1 MADIRD
7 SKNWGFE
14 TKQLHIGQEKADPV
28 TDARAVP
35 IYASTSYVF
44 HNSQHAADRFGLR
57 DAGNIYGRL
66 TNPTEDVFE
75 QRIAALEGGV
85 AALAVASGAAAVTY
99 TIENLAQSGDHIV
112 SAKNIYGGTFN
123 LISVTMAKMGITAT
137 FVSPDATEEELN
149 AIAHRLAKQITKDY
163 EGKKLLLVGVLKG
176 SVYFFTDLTR
186 YIDLPCNID
195 FIQASSYG
203 AGTVSSGNIQIIKDI
218 ADDLTGFDVL
228 LVEDILD
235 TGNTLKY
242 IHDML
247 SKRNPESIGVV
258 TLLDKPARR
267 IADIKADYVGVD
279 VPDAFV
285 VGYGLDYDQY
295 YRNLP
300 YIGVLKKSIY
310 EK

>member
-1 MADIRD
+1 MHCCKQINSYIFFKKVLTSAKLLCIINLAFADVA
-7 SKNWGFE
+7 
-14 TKQLHIGQEKADPV
+14 HPV
-28 TDARAVP
+28 ER
-35 IYASTSYVF
+35 
-44 HNSQHAADRFGLR
+44 N
-57 DAGNIYGRL
+57 
-66 TNPTEDVFE
+66 
-75 QRIAALEGGV
+75 
-85 AALAVASGAAAVTY
+85 LAKVEVASSSLVIRSKTKSTISMVLFVFYKKRGSKRAIRFTTVLIY
-99 TIENLAQSGDHIV
+99 TLQVFKRVLYSNGNEKQR
-112 SAKNIYGGTFN
+112 
-123 LISVTMAKMGITAT
+123 GITMHQD
-137 FVSPDATEEELN
+137 VEKILVTEEELN

-176 SVYFFTDLTR
+176 SIYFFTDLTR

-203 AGTVSSGNIQIIKDI
+203 AGTVSSGNIKIIKDI

-267 IADIKADYVGVD
+267 TADIKADYVGVD

>member
-1 MADIRD
+1 MWRAPFLWCFLFFIRNEARKEQSVLQLFD
-7 SKNWGFE
+7 FYFTTVLIFALQVFKRVLYSNGNE
-14 TKQLHIGQEKADPV
+14 KQ
-28 TDARAVP
+28 R
-35 IYASTSYVF
+35 
-44 HNSQHAADRFGLR
+44 
-57 DAGNIYGRL
+57 
-66 TNPTEDVFE
+66 
-75 QRIAALEGGV
+75 
-85 AALAVASGAAAVTY
+85 
-99 TIENLAQSGDHIV
+99 
-112 SAKNIYGGTFN
+112 
-123 LISVTMAKMGITAT
+123 GITMHQD
-137 FVSPDATEEELN
+137 VEKILVTEEELN

-176 SVYFFTDLTR
+176 SIYFFTDLTR

-267 IADIKADYVGVD
+267 TADIKADYVGVD

>member
-1 MADIRD
+1 MHCCKQINSYIFFKKVLTSAKLLCIINLAFADVA
-7 SKNWGFE
+7 
-14 TKQLHIGQEKADPV
+14 HPV
-28 TDARAVP
+28 ER
-35 IYASTSYVF
+35 
-44 HNSQHAADRFGLR
+44 N
-57 DAGNIYGRL
+57 
-66 TNPTEDVFE
+66 
-75 QRIAALEGGV
+75 
-85 AALAVASGAAAVTY
+85 LAKVEVASSSLVIRSKTKS
-99 TIENLAQSGDHIV
+99 TIFMVLFFYKKRGSKRAIRFTTV
-112 SAKNIYGGTFN
+112 
-123 LISVTMAKMGITAT
+123 LIFALQVFKRVLYSNGNEKQRGITMHQD
-137 FVSPDATEEELN
+137 VEKILVTEEELN

-176 SVYFFTDLTR
+176 SIYFFTDLTR

-267 IADIKADYVGVD
+267 TADIKADYVGVD

>member
-1 MADIRD
+1 MH
-7 SKNWGFE
+7 
-14 TKQLHIGQEKADPV
+14 Q
-28 TDARAVP
+28 
-35 IYASTSYVF
+35 
-44 HNSQHAADRFGLR
+44 
-57 DAGNIYGRL
+57 
-66 TNPTEDVFE
+66 DVE
-75 QRIAALEGGV
+75 QILV
-85 AALAVASGAAAVTY
+85 
-99 TIENLAQSGDHIV
+99 
-112 SAKNIYGGTFN
+112 
-123 LISVTMAKMGITAT
+123 
-137 FVSPDATEEELN
+137 TEEELN
-149 AIAHRLAKQITKDY
+149 KIAHRLAAQITKDY

-176 SVYFFTDLTR
+176 SIYFFTDLTR

-203 AGTVSSGNIQIIKDI
+203 SGIKIIKDI

-267 IADIKADYVGVD
+267 VADIKADYVGTD

-300 YIGVLKKSIY
+300 YIGVLKKSVY

>member
-1 MADIRD
+1 MHCCKQINSYIFFRKVLTSAKLLCIINLAFADVA
-7 SKNWGFE
+7 
-14 TKQLHIGQEKADPV
+14 HPV
-28 TDARAVP
+28 ER
-35 IYASTSYVF
+35 
-44 HNSQHAADRFGLR
+44 N
-57 DAGNIYGRL
+57 
-66 TNPTEDVFE
+66 
-75 QRIAALEGGV
+75 
-85 AALAVASGAAAVTY
+85 LAKVEVASSSLVIRSKTKS
-99 TIENLAQSGDHIV
+99 TISMVLFVFYKKRGSKRAIRFTTV
-112 SAKNIYGGTFN
+112 
-123 LISVTMAKMGITAT
+123 LIFTLQVFKRVLYSNGNEKQRGITMHQD
-137 FVSPDATEEELN
+137 VEKILVTEEELN

>member
-1 MADIRD
+1 MVLFVFYKKRGSKRAIRFTTVLIFTLQVFKRVLY
-7 SKNWGFE
+7 SNGNE
-14 TKQLHIGQEKADPV
+14 KQ
-28 TDARAVP
+28 R
-35 IYASTSYVF
+35 
-44 HNSQHAADRFGLR
+44 
-57 DAGNIYGRL
+57 
-66 TNPTEDVFE
+66 
-75 QRIAALEGGV
+75 
-85 AALAVASGAAAVTY
+85 
-99 TIENLAQSGDHIV
+99 
-112 SAKNIYGGTFN
+112 
-123 LISVTMAKMGITAT
+123 GITMHQD
-137 FVSPDATEEELN
+137 VEKILVTEEELN
-149 AIAHRLAKQITKDY
+149 AIANRLAKQITKDY

-176 SVYFFTDLTR
+176 SIYFFTDLTR

>member
-1 MADIRD
+1 MH
-7 SKNWGFE
+7 
-14 TKQLHIGQEKADPV
+14 Q
-28 TDARAVP
+28 
-35 IYASTSYVF
+35 
-44 HNSQHAADRFGLR
+44 
-57 DAGNIYGRL
+57 
-66 TNPTEDVFE
+66 DVE
-75 QRIAALEGGV
+75 QILV
-85 AALAVASGAAAVTY
+85 
-99 TIENLAQSGDHIV
+99 
-112 SAKNIYGGTFN
+112 
-123 LISVTMAKMGITAT
+123 
-137 FVSPDATEEELN
+137 TEEELN
-149 AIAHRLAKQITKDY
+149 KIAHRLAAQITKDY
-163 EGKKLLLVGVLKG
+163 EGKKLLLIGVLKG
-176 SVYFFTDLTR
+176 SIYFFTDLSR

-203 AGTVSSGNIQIIKDI
+203 SGTVSSGNINIIKDV

-267 IADIKADYVGVD
+267 IADIKADYVGTD

-310 EK
+310 EKKSSAIGKPRRRFFKQCYIISRETCRKLKFSFWAMESNDLKVRTIIAHFPLS